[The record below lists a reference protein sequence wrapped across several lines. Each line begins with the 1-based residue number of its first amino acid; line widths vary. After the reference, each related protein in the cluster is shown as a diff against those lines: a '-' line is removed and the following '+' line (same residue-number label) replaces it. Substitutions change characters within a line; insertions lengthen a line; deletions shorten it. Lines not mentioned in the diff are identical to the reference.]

1 MDQYIRYHK
10 QPYAK
15 YLDVKAFNEK
25 FGTNIAD
32 VEDYDA
38 YFHFVFTEARRMQG
52 PSEFLL
58 VKFANHDEFEEM
70 GLGDWLKKK
79 AKAAGDAIAGTKA
92 FKEAAKL
99 AKKGKDYVKKKLE
112 KKPEKKTDKK
122 DKPKEDKS
130 AAPDKIKKAQTVPV
144 QPEVNDLDEL
154 LSEEDN
160 VVEEEYDDEVPETK
174 DVGIWD
180 DITAGADAIRKWRG
194 SKKKKKATTKK
205 KGNEKLSVEVETPK
219 VKNIVTEKKKIADM
233 VLKASKD
240 SDEYHQDMKHL
251 IRFKSTKLP
260 LEEQLMKGRPKYLKA
275 LRAYLKGD
283 NTAEVKMSWRKNNK
297 MVKVSD
303 LNPKRDS
310 LKALL
315 RSSAG
320 NIRVVECV

>member
-10 QPYAK
+10 QPYVK

-25 FGTNIAD
+25 FGTSIPD

-38 YFHFVFTEARRMQG
+38 YFHFVFTNARKMQG

-58 VKFANHDEFEEM
+58 VKFANHEEFEEM
-70 GLGDWLKKK
+70 GLGDWLSKK
-79 AKAAGDAIAGTKA
+79 AKAAKDAIAGNKLFKKA
-92 FKEAAKL
+92 AAAAKKAKEAAK
-99 AKKGKDYVKKKLE
+99 KKLKE
-112 KKPEKKTDKK
+112 KGYLKEKEKSK
-122 DKPKEDKS
+122 DKP
-130 AAPDKIKKAQTVPV
+130 AAPDKPKKAKSAPPV
-144 QPEVNDLDEL
+144 QTEVNDLDEL

-160 VVEEEYDDEVPETK
+160 IVEEEYDEVPET
-174 DVGIWD
+174 
-180 DITAGADAIRKWRG
+180 
-194 SKKKKKATTKK
+194 
-205 KGNEKLSVEVETPK
+205 ETRVASPKPK

-251 IRFKSTKLP
+251 IQFKSAKLP

-275 LRAYLKGD
+275 LRAYLMGD
-283 NTAEVKMSWRKNNK
+283 NTVEVKMSWKKNKK
-297 MVKVSD
+297 MVKVAD
-303 LNPKRDS
+303 LNPKRAS

>member
-10 QPYAK
+10 QPYVK

-25 FGTNIAD
+25 FGTSIPD

-112 KKPEKKTDKK
+112 KTEKKTEKK
-122 DKPKEDKS
+122 DKP
-130 AAPDKIKKAQTVPV
+130 AAPDKPKKAPSAPV

-160 VVEEEYDDEVPETK
+160 IVEEEYYEVPE
-174 DVGIWD
+174 
-180 DITAGADAIRKWRG
+180 
-194 SKKKKKATTKK
+194 S
-205 KGNEKLSVEVETPK
+205 SVASPEPK

-251 IRFKSTKLP
+251 IQFKSAKLP

-283 NTAEVKMSWRKNNK
+283 NTVEVKMSWKKNKK
-297 MVKVSD
+297 MVKVAD
-303 LNPKRDS
+303 LNPKRAS

>member
-25 FGTNIAD
+25 FGTNIPD

-38 YFHFVFTEARRMQG
+38 YFHFVFTEARKMQG

-58 VKFANHDEFEEM
+58 VKFANHDEFKDM
-70 GLGDWLKKK
+70 VSWSDLKGYAKKK
-79 AKAAGDAIAGTKA
+79 YNEAKDKIKGTKA
-92 FKEAAKL
+92 FKAAKEAAK
-99 AKKGKDYVKKKLE
+99 AAGKAIDKKLDEAAEARLKKKE
-112 KKPEKKTDKK
+112 KK
-122 DKPKEDKS
+122 
-130 AAPDKIKKAQTVPV
+130 AADIPKKAKTIPV

-154 LSEEDN
+154 LSEEEN
-160 VVEEEYDDEVPETK
+160 IVEEEYDEVAETETSVASPE
-174 DVGIWD
+174 
-180 DITAGADAIRKWRG
+180 
-194 SKKKKKATTKK
+194 
-205 KGNEKLSVEVETPK
+205 PK

-240 SDEYHQDMKHL
+240 PEEYHQDMKHL
-251 IRFKSTKLP
+251 IQFKSSKLP
-260 LEEQLMKGRPKYLKA
+260 LEAQLMKGRPKYLKA

-283 NTAEVKMSWRKNNK
+283 KDAEVKMSWRKRRK
-297 MVKVSD
+297 MVKVAE

-315 RSSAG
+315 RTSAG

>member
-10 QPYAK
+10 QPYVK

-25 FGTNIAD
+25 FGTSIPD

-38 YFHFVFTEARRMQG
+38 YFHFVFTNARKMQG

-70 GLGDWLKKK
+70 GLWSDFKKGA
-79 AKAAGDAIAGTKA
+79 AKAAEKA
-92 FKEAAKL
+92 AEKVIG
-99 AKKGKDYVKKKLE
+99 KKNLKKAKDYVKKKLE
-112 KKPEKKTDKK
+112 KKTEKK
-122 DKPKEDKS
+122 DKP
-130 AAPDKIKKAQTVPV
+130 AAPDKPKKAKSAPPV
-144 QPEVNDLDEL
+144 QTEVNDLDEM

-160 VVEEEYDDEVPETK
+160 IVEEEYDEVPET
-174 DVGIWD
+174 
-180 DITAGADAIRKWRG
+180 
-194 SKKKKKATTKK
+194 
-205 KGNEKLSVEVETPK
+205 ETRVASPEPK

-251 IRFKSTKLP
+251 IQFKSAKLP

-283 NTAEVKMSWRKNNK
+283 NTVEVKMSWKKNKK
-297 MVKVSD
+297 MVKVAD
-303 LNPKRDS
+303 LNPKRAS

>member
-1 MDQYIRYHK
+1 M
-10 QPYAK
+10 
-15 YLDVKAFNEK
+15 
-25 FGTNIAD
+25 T
-32 VEDYDA
+32 
-38 YFHFVFTEARRMQG
+38 
-52 PSEFLL
+52 
-58 VKFANHDEFEEM
+58 
-70 GLGDWLKKK
+70 KKK
-79 AKAAGDAIAGTKA
+79 Q
-92 FKEAAKL
+92 E
-99 AKKGKDYVKKKLE
+99 
-112 KKPEKKTDKK
+112 
-122 DKPKEDKS
+122 
-130 AAPDKIKKAQTVPV
+130 
-144 QPEVNDLDEL
+144 
-154 LSEEDN
+154 
-160 VVEEEYDDEVPETK
+160 
-174 DVGIWD
+174 
-180 DITAGADAIRKWRG
+180 
-194 SKKKKKATTKK
+194 KK

>member
-25 FGTNIAD
+25 FGTSIPD
-32 VEDYDA
+32 VENYDA
-38 YFHFVFTEARRMQG
+38 YFQYTFTNARKMQG

-58 VKFANHDEFEEM
+58 AKFVKQEKFDEM
-70 GLGDWLKKK
+70 GFMDEVKK
-79 AKAAGDAIAGTKA
+79 ARDKIAGTSL
-92 FKEAAKL
+92 FKKGAEL
-99 AKKGKDYVKKKLE
+99 AKKARKAMKGKK
-112 KKPEKKTDKK
+112 
-122 DKPKEDKS
+122 
-130 AAPDKIKKAQTVPV
+130 AAPAKPDNKPGKVK
-144 QPEVNDLDEL
+144 PEVNDLDEL
-154 LSEEDN
+154 LGEEEN
-160 VVEEEYDDEVPETK
+160 IVEQEYEEVEETKTAASPE
-174 DVGIWD
+174 
-180 DITAGADAIRKWRG
+180 
-194 SKKKKKATTKK
+194 
-205 KGNEKLSVEVETPK
+205 PQ

-233 VLKASKD
+233 VKKASKD

-251 IRFKSTKLP
+251 IRFKSTKFP

-283 NTAEVKMSWRKNNK
+283 KSAEVKMSWRKKKK
-297 MVKVSD
+297 MVRVAD

>member
-25 FGTNIAD
+25 FGTSIPD
-32 VEDYDA
+32 VEDYDE

-58 VKFANHDEFEEM
+58 VKFANHDEFKM
-70 GLGDWLKKK
+70 VSWSDIKKK
-79 AKAAGDAIAGTKA
+79 ANKAMKKIAGINAFKKGMKKLQPKGGDKKAAPKA
-92 FKEAAKL
+92 PKAPEKPKGSL
-99 AKKGKDYVKKKLE
+99 AK
-112 KKPEKKTDKK
+112 
-122 DKPKEDKS
+122 
-130 AAPDKIKKAQTVPV
+130 
-144 QPEVNDLDEL
+144 PEVNDLDEL
-154 LSEEDN
+154 LSGEEDN
-160 VVEEEYDDEVPETK
+160 IVEEEYDEVPETETSVASPEPLK
-174 DVGIWD
+174 
-180 DITAGADAIRKWRG
+180 
-194 SKKKKKATTKK
+194 TK
-205 KGNEKLSVEVETPK
+205 EP

-240 SDEYHQDMKHL
+240 SEEYHQDMKHL
-251 IRFKSTKLP
+251 IQFKSTKLP
-260 LEEQLMKGRPKYLKA
+260 LEKQLMKGRPKYLKA

-283 NTAEVKMSWRKNNK
+283 KDAEVKMSWRKTKK
-297 MVKVSD
+297 MVKVAE

>member
-10 QPYAK
+10 RPFAK

-25 FGTNIAD
+25 FGTSIPD
-32 VEDYDA
+32 VENYDA
-38 YFHFVFTEARRMQG
+38 YFQYTFNNARKMQG

-58 VKFANHDEFEEM
+58 AKFVKQDQFDEM
-70 GLGDWLKKK
+70 GYFGDKMKEARKAAKKAYAVGKAALKGKKAVEKELKKAAP
-79 AKAAGDAIAGTKA
+79 AKPD
-92 FKEAAKL
+92 
-99 AKKGKDYVKKKLE
+99 
-112 KKPEKKTDKK
+112 KKPGKVK
-122 DKPKEDKS
+122 
-130 AAPDKIKKAQTVPV
+130 
-144 QPEVNDLDEL
+144 PEVNDLDEL
-154 LSEEDN
+154 LGEEEN
-160 VVEEEYDDEVPETK
+160 LVEEEYDEDSETK
-174 DVGIWD
+174 
-180 DITAGADAIRKWRG
+180 TAA
-194 SKKKKKATTKK
+194 SP
-205 KGNEKLSVEVETPK
+205 EPQ

-233 VLKASKD
+233 VKKASKD

-251 IRFKSTKLP
+251 IRFKSTKFP

-283 NTAEVKMSWRKNNK
+283 KSAEVKMSWRKKKK
-297 MVKVSD
+297 MVRVAD

>member
-25 FGTNIAD
+25 FGTSIPD

-38 YFHFVFTEARRMQG
+38 YFHFVFTEARKMQG

-58 VKFANHDEFEEM
+58 VKFANHDEFKDM
-70 GLGDWLKKK
+70 VSWSDLKKYAKDKYNK
-79 AKAAGDAIAGTKA
+79 AKDKIKGTKA

-99 AKKGKDYVKKKLE
+99 AEKAKEAAKKKLKGEE
-112 KKPEKKTDKK
+112 KKKNSSISAIAKAKELAKKAKEKVAKAGE
-122 DKPKEDKS
+122 KPKGGESK
-130 AAPDKIKKAQTVPV
+130 V
-144 QPEVNDLDEL
+144 VNDLDEL
-154 LSEEDN
+154 LSEEEN
-160 VVEEEYDDEVPETK
+160 IVEEEYDEVPETETRVASPEPVK
-174 DVGIWD
+174 
-180 DITAGADAIRKWRG
+180 
-194 SKKKKKATTKK
+194 TK
-205 KGNEKLSVEVETPK
+205 EP

-240 SDEYHQDMKHL
+240 SEEYHQDMKHL
-251 IRFKSTKLP
+251 IQFKSSKLP
-260 LEEQLMKGRPKYLKA
+260 LEAQLMKGRPKYLKA

-283 NTAEVKMSWRKNNK
+283 KDAEVKMSWRKKNK
-297 MVKVSD
+297 MVKVAE

>member
-10 QPYAK
+10 QPYVK

-25 FGTNIAD
+25 FGTSIPD

-38 YFHFVFTEARRMQG
+38 YFHFVFTNARKMQG

-58 VKFANHDEFEEM
+58 VKFANHEEFEDM
-70 GLGDWLKKK
+70 GLWDDFKKGA
-79 AKAAGDAIAGTKA
+79 AKAAEKVIGK
-92 FKEAAKL
+92 KNLEKAAKL

-112 KKPEKKTDKK
+112 KKTEKKTGKKEKSK
-122 DKPKEDKS
+122 DKP
-130 AAPDKIKKAQTVPV
+130 AAPDDKPQKAKSSPLV

-160 VVEEEYDDEVPETK
+160 IVEEEYDEVPETE
-174 DVGIWD
+174 
-180 DITAGADAIRKWRG
+180 T
-194 SKKKKKATTKK
+194 
-205 KGNEKLSVEVETPK
+205 SVASPKPK

-251 IRFKSTKLP
+251 IQFKSAKLP

-283 NTAEVKMSWRKNNK
+283 NTVEVKMSWKKNKK
-297 MVKVSD
+297 MVKVAD
-303 LNPKRDS
+303 LNPKRAS